1 MLKNKTIKFLLPLLP
16 VFFWGLS
23 FIATKQLLNEITPE
37 MIIVMR
43 LLLAILLLIGVL
55 IFSRISFSIDKNNLK
70 KILLLSAVSVF
81 HLWIQITGLKFTSAS
96 NTGWIIGTA
105 PIFMAI
111 LGYFYFKEKISGKK
125 LLGIVIAF
133 SGLLILVGKGNP
145 FNIDLIK
152 NVGDWLVLF
161 SSFTWGVYS
170 IMNKK
175 ITLTYSPLKT
185 IFYLFLIMMIIILPF
200 NINKQN
206 INSVINLSSVGWIS
220 VLFLGLLCSG
230 VSYVIWAY
238 LLREMSSAKVG
249 AYLYIEPF
257 ITFLG
262 AWILLK
268 EEITLIMLISGVI
281 ITFGVYLVNRE

>member
-1 MLKNKTIKFLLPLLP
+1 MIDKKIKLLLPLLP

-23 FIATKQLLNEITPE
+23 FISTKQLLNELTPE

-43 LLLAILLLIGVL
+43 LFFAIILISAIL
-55 IFSRISFSIDKNNLK
+55 IFSGNSFSIDKENIK
-70 KILLLSAVSVF
+70 KILLLAAVSVF

-111 LGYFYFKEKISGKK
+111 LGYFYFKEKISIKK
-125 LLGIVIAF
+125 LIGIIIAF
-133 SGLLILVGKGNP
+133 SGLLFLVGKGNP
-145 FNIDLIK
+145 FNVDLIK
-152 NVGDWLVLF
+152 NIGDWLVLL

-170 IMNKK
+170 IINKK
-175 ITLTYSPLKT
+175 ITLNYSPIKT
-185 IFYLFLIMMIIILPF
+185 ILYLFVIMMIIILPF
-200 NINKQN
+200 NINQQN
-206 INSVINLSSVGWIS
+206 FYSIVNLSSVGWMNI
-220 VLFLGLLCSG
+220 LFLGLLCSG

-238 LLREMSSAKVG
+238 LLREMSSTKVG
-249 AYLYIEPF
+249 SYLYIEPF

-268 EEITLIMLISGVI
+268 EEITMVMLLSGMI
-281 ITFGVYLVNRE
+281 ITFGVYLVNRD

>member
-1 MLKNKTIKFLLPLLP
+1 M
-16 VFFWGLS
+16 FFWGLS

-43 LLLAILLLIGVL
+43 LLLAILLLTGVL
-55 IFSRISFSIDKNNLK
+55 TFSGISFSIDKNNLK

-145 FNIDLIK
+145 FNVDLIK
-152 NVGDWLVLF
+152 NIGDWLVLL
-161 SSFTWGVYS
+161 SAFTWGIYS
-170 IMNKK
+170 IINKK
-175 ITLTYSPLKT
+175 ITLSYSPVKT

-200 NINKQN
+200 NISKQN
-206 INSVINLSSVGWIS
+206 ITSVINLSAIGWFSI
-220 VLFLGLLCSG
+220 LFLGLLCSG

-281 ITFGVYLVNRE
+281 ITIGVYLVNRE

>member
-1 MLKNKTIKFLLPLLP
+1 M
-16 VFFWGLS
+16 FFWGLS
-23 FIATKQLLNEITPE
+23 FIATKQLLNEISPE

-43 LLLAILLLIGVL
+43 LLLAILLLTGVL
-55 IFSRISFSIDKNNLK
+55 FFSRISFAIDKDNFK

-111 LGYFYFKEKISGKK
+111 LGYFYFKEKISAKK

-145 FNIDLIK
+145 FNIDLI
-152 NVGDWLVLF
+152 NNIGDWLVLF

-170 IMNKK
+170 IINKK
-175 ITLTYSPLKT
+175 ITLSYSPVKT

-200 NINKQN
+200 NISKENLY
-206 INSVINLSSVGWIS
+206 SVINLSSIGWIS
-220 VLFLGLLCSG
+220 ILFLGLLCSG

>member
-1 MLKNKTIKFLLPLLP
+1 

-43 LLLAILLLIGVL
+43 LLLAILLLTGVL
-55 IFSRISFSIDKNNLK
+55 TFSGISFSIDKNNLK

-145 FNIDLIK
+145 FNVDLIK
-152 NVGDWLVLF
+152 NIGDWLVLL
-161 SSFTWGVYS
+161 SAFTWGIYS
-170 IMNKK
+170 IINKK
-175 ITLTYSPLKT
+175 ITLSYSPVKT

-200 NINKQN
+200 NISKQN
-206 INSVINLSSVGWIS
+206 ITSVINLSAIGWFSI
-220 VLFLGLLCSG
+220 LFLGLLCSG

-281 ITFGVYLVNRE
+281 ITIGVYLVNRE

>member
-1 MLKNKTIKFLLPLLP
+1 
-16 VFFWGLS
+16 
-23 FIATKQLLNEITPE
+23 

-111 LGYFYFKEKISGKK
+111 LGYFYFKEKISDKK

-175 ITLTYSPLKT
+175 ITLTYSPVKT

-206 INSVINLSSVGWIS
+206 INSVINLSSIGWIS
-220 VLFLGLLCSG
+220 ILFLGLLCSG

-281 ITFGVYLVNRE
+281 ITFGVYLVNQE

>member
-43 LLLAILLLIGVL
+43 LLLAILLLIVVL
-55 IFSRISFSIDKNNLK
+55 VFSGISFSIDKNNLK

-145 FNIDLIK
+145 FNVDLI
-152 NVGDWLVLF
+152 NNIGDWLVLL
-161 SSFTWGVYS
+161 SAFTWGVYS
-170 IMNKK
+170 IINKK
-175 ITLTYSPLKT
+175 ITLSYSPVKT

-206 INSVINLSSVGWIS
+206 INSVINLSSIGWIS
-220 VLFLGLLCSG
+220 ILFLGLLCSG